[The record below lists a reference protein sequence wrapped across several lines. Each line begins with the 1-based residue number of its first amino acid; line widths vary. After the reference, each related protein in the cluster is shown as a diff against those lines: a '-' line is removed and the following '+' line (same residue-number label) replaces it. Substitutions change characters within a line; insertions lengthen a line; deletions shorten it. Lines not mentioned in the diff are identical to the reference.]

1 MRRTRSVGGEKA
13 YDASTHLNI
22 IERELATILYIA
34 GVEFNQISDVSID
47 DIFFKLRNSFAM
59 TTASSSTQSTAS
71 YDITRKQNFLLTQR
85 ARHLWFE
92 RQIALAAEAHNG

>member
-13 YDASTHLNI
+13 YNAATHLNS

-59 TTASSSTQSTAS
+59 TTSQPMQSTPS
-71 YDITRKQNFLLTQR
+71 YDVTRKQNFLLTQR

-92 RQIALAAEAHNG
+92 RQIALAAEEYNG